1 MGSLDQNVLKYAV
14 LQLGL
19 PDSKAA
25 DKAHGR
31 YRRTGRPSSLGAAEA
46 HVAMVDVEDWIQQA
60 DAALYRAKDAGRDR
74 LVTAPRVEVAPPRGT
89 EPSRL
94 RAAS

>member
-1 MGSLDQNVLKYAV
+1 LGSLDQNVLKYAV

-46 HVAMVDVEDWIQQA
+46 HVAKVDVDDSIQQA
-60 DAALYRAKDAGRDR
+60 DAALNRAKEAGRDR
-74 LVTAPRVEVAPPRGT
+74 LVAAPRVEVGTGGRSPP
-89 EPSRL
+89 L
-94 RAAS
+94 AKAS